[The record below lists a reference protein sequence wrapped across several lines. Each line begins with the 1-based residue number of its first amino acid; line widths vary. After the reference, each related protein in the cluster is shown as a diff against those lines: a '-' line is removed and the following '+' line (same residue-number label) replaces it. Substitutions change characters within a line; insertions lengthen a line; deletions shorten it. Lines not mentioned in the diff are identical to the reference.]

1 MDGKI
6 PGTNFSF
13 STSSEF
19 DTAVFHDFSK
29 SLLRNEEA
37 LENFKTD
44 PVAQLDK
51 LGVSII
57 DDGGNLISS
66 KELGQIVAKTTDGPP
81 MQNASVSMIV
91 VAVATAIYY

>member
-6 PGTNFSF
+6 PGTNFNF
-13 STSSEF
+13 STSKEF
-19 DTAVFHDFSK
+19 DSSSFHDFSK
-29 SLLRNEEA
+29 SLLRDENA
-37 LENFKTD
+37 LESFKSD

-51 LGVSII
+51 MGVSITD
-57 DDGGNLISS
+57 DDGNLVSS
-66 KELGQIVAKTTDGPP
+66 QEMSQMVAENTDGPP